1 MNKQELLSYLKEA
14 QTHLSEIEK
23 HTEFHNE
30 IMKKLYLQIPPEL
43 SEDKEI
49 DSLLK

>member
-23 HTEFHNE
+23 HTIANYKHNFP
-30 IMKKLYLQIPPEL
+30 INK
-43 SEDKEI
+43 
-49 DSLLK
+49 